1 MKHRTQRWLNRLLF
15 CSCVFVPTLLIGGT
29 MLLRHSEAGQQL
41 MVSWWTDSLEIAIDS
56 KVEIGRVYFIS
67 PGCYV
72 LEDVLLTDRETG
84 HNILQ
89 CDHLRITRTQDQWEL
104 NLHFAQT
111 QYHDIH
117 NWLQWWNGHVLPISE
132 GENTTVKIQSL
143 TFAKQTEPPIV
154 NFVAQIIPGSPSSNV
169 LLNFGNDLTKPIVIE
184 IKRFHE
190 FPVNT
195 KILLETNGH
204 AVATKLLGEL
214 LPHEFSFGESATFVG
229 VLALDTVV
237 DPQQVKQFDLQGTLH
252 NVELQSLLGGGL
264 DASPLRGR
272 VTVEIS
278 RAIFK
283 NNRWLQLQGTLQGRT
298 GQVSRAWLPTA
309 ARQLQ
314 LRWLGDLQQP
324 QIPVQSMYC
333 AFSWNQ
339 SSLSLRGEP
348 EGEQAGAILRHANGI
363 ILAENPQVLQASV
376 LHEVLAR

>member
-15 CSCVFVPTLLIGGT
+15 CSCVCVPTLLIGGT
-29 MLLRHSEAGQQL
+29 MLLRHSDAGQQL
-41 MVSWWTDSLEIAIDS
+41 LVSWWTDSLEIATAS
-56 KVEIGRVYFIS
+56 RVEIGRVYFIS

-72 LEDVLLTDRETG
+72 LENVSLNDRETDR
-84 HNILQ
+84 NILQ
-89 CDHLRITRTQDQWEL
+89 CDHLRITRAQDQWEL

-111 QYHDIH
+111 PYQNLH
-117 NWLQWWNGHVLPISE
+117 NWLQWWNDHVLPVSE

-154 NFVAQIIPGSPSSNV
+154 NFVAQIIPGNRSSNA
-169 LLNFGNDLTKPIVIE
+169 LLNFGNDLTNPIAIE

-190 FPVNT
+190 FPVKT

-204 AVATKLLGEL
+204 PVSAKLLGRL
-214 LPHEFSFGESATFVG
+214 LLKEFSFGETATFVG
-229 VLALDTVV
+229 ALALDTATGV
-237 DPQQVKQFDLQGTLH
+237 QQHTKFDMQGTMH
-252 NVELQSLLGGGL
+252 NVELQSLLGL
-264 DASPLRGR
+264 QESPLSGR
-272 VTVEIS
+272 VTVQIS
-278 RAIFK
+278 RAIFQ
-283 NNRWLQLQGTLQGRT
+283 NDRWLQLQGVLQG
-298 GQVSRAWLPTA
+298 GAGHVSREWLPTA

-314 LRWLGDLQQP
+314 LRWLGDLQQS
-324 QIPVQSMYC
+324 QIPFQSMYC

-363 ILAENPQVLQASV
+363 ILGENPQVLQASA

>member
-1 MKHRTQRWLNRLLF
+1 
-15 CSCVFVPTLLIGGT
+15 VFVPTLLIGGT

-169 LLNFGNDLTKPIVIE
+169 LLNFGNDLTKPIAIE

-214 LPHEFSFGESATFVG
+214 LPMNLV
-229 VLALDTVV
+229 
-237 DPQQVKQFDLQGTLH
+237 
-252 NVELQSLLGGGL
+252 
-264 DASPLRGR
+264 
-272 VTVEIS
+272 
-278 RAIFK
+278 
-283 NNRWLQLQGTLQGRT
+283 
-298 GQVSRAWLPTA
+298 
-309 ARQLQ
+309 
-314 LRWLGDLQQP
+314 
-324 QIPVQSMYC
+324 
-333 AFSWNQ
+333 
-339 SSLSLRGEP
+339 
-348 EGEQAGAILRHANGI
+348 
-363 ILAENPQVLQASV
+363 
-376 LHEVLAR
+376 

>member
-15 CSCVFVPTLLIGGT
+15 CSCVCVPTLLIGGT
-29 MLLRHSEAGQQL
+29 MLLRHSDVGQQL
-41 MVSWWTDSLEIAIDS
+41 MVSWWTDSLEIATAS

-72 LEDVLLTDRETG
+72 LEDVLLNDRETG
-84 HNILQ
+84 RNILQ
-89 CDHLRITRTQDQWEL
+89 CDHLRITRADDQWEL

-111 QYHDIH
+111 HYQNIH

-143 TFAKQTEPPIV
+143 TFSKQTEPPIV
-154 NFVAQIIPGSPSSNV
+154 NFVAQIIPGSKSSRA
-169 LLNFGNDLTKPIVIE
+169 LLNFGNDLTKPIAIE
-184 IKRFHE
+184 MKRFHE

-204 AVATKLLGEL
+204 PVSANLLGEL
-214 LPHEFSFGESATFVG
+214 LLNEFSFGESATFVG
-229 VLALDTVV
+229 ALALDTVGGA
-237 DPQQVKQFDLQGTLH
+237 QQFMQFDLQGTLH
-252 NVELQSLLGGGL
+252 NVELRSLLGGL
-264 DASPLRGR
+264 QESPLSGR
-272 VTVEIS
+272 VTVQIS
-278 RAIFK
+278 RAIFQ
-283 NNRWLQLQGTLQGRT
+283 NDRWLQLQGTLQGHH

-324 QIPVQSMYC
+324 QIPFQSMYC

-348 EGEQAGAILRHANGI
+348 EGEQTGAILRHANGI
-363 ILAENPQVLQASV
+363 ILAENPQVLQASA

>member
-1 MKHRTQRWLNRLLF
+1 
-15 CSCVFVPTLLIGGT
+15 

-41 MVSWWTDSLEIAIDS
+41 MVSWWTDSLEIATAS
-56 KVEIGRVYFIS
+56 EVEIGRVYFIS

-72 LEDVLLTDRETG
+72 LEDVLLNDRETG
-84 HNILQ
+84 RNILQ
-89 CDHLRITRTQDQWEL
+89 CDHLRITRADDQWEL

-111 QYHDIH
+111 QYQNLH
-117 NWLQWWNGHVLPISE
+117 NWLQWWNDHVLPISE

-154 NFVAQIIPGSPSSNV
+154 NFVAQIIPGSKSSRA
-169 LLNFGNDLTKPIVIE
+169 LLNFGNNSTKPIAIE
-184 IKRFHE
+184 MKRFHE

-195 KILLETNGH
+195 KILLETNGYPVS
-204 AVATKLLGEL
+204 AKLLGEL
-214 LPHEFSFGESATFVG
+214 LPNEFIFGELATFTG

-252 NVELQSLLGGGL
+252 NVELQSLLGGL

-278 RAIFK
+278 RAVFQ
-283 NNRWLQLQGTLQGRT
+283 NDRWLQLQGTLQG
-298 GQVSRAWLPTA
+298 GAGHVSREWLPTA

-324 QIPVQSMYC
+324 QIPFQSMYC

-339 SSLSLRGEP
+339 SSLSLRGES